1 MSLIDVKSER
11 GVAVVELLAKR
22 LDAAVAVS
30 FKESVHEVIRS
41 GKNRLVLDMGAVQFV
56 DSSGLG
62 ALVSVLKALGPSQ
75 GALSIA
81 AVQPSVAGLLKL
93 TRMDKVFSIQP
104 TVEQAV
110 SAIAA

>member
-11 GVAVVELLAKR
+11 GVAVVELLTKR
-22 LDAAVAVS
+22 LDASIAVS
-30 FKESVHEVIRS
+30 FKECVHEVIQS
-41 GKNRLVLDMGAVQFV
+41 GKTRLVLNMGGVQFV

-62 ALVSVLKALGPSQ
+62 ALVSILKALGPSH
-75 GALSIA
+75 GSLSIA
-81 AVQPSVAGLLKL
+81 NVQPAVTGLFKL

-104 TVEQAV
+104 SVEQAV